1 MLLSLGLLL
10 GATTLAAITYLRS
23 PFCPICCQ
31 VRKAV
36 FKEPV
41 LQEELWPAGEVW
53 GAGADPHQLLL
64 WQQALEAQ

>member
-1 MLLSLGLLL
+1 M
-10 GATTLAAITYLRS
+10 LAARS
-23 PFCPICCQ
+23 G
-31 VRKAV
+31 KLY

-41 LQEELWPAGEVW
+41 LQEELWPAGEVR